1 MAPFQENAFVCI
13 LLLNKRLIPV
23 TALVTKTKAVRGNF
37 FFQYKDDE
45 KLDFREDAVT
55 TYPWI
60 LHSTAQSWT
69 EKVI

>member
-1 MAPFQENAFVCI
+1 MAPSQENAFVCI

-55 TYPWI
+55 IYP
-60 LHSTAQSWT
+60 
-69 EKVI
+69 

>member
-1 MAPFQENAFVCI
+1 MFLKKKPFLGMALSQENAFVCI

-55 TYPWI
+55 TYP
-60 LHSTAQSWT
+60 
-69 EKVI
+69 